1 MSGSSGNGRV
11 RRHVVRWILL
21 GAVAMLAI
29 IAATLAIT
37 IGTRPYA
44 QPVIAQEPGGQDAS
58 FDGISQLIAAAHR
71 RGTMLH
77 VLWTHGM
84 CTHKL
89 SWAADRATL
98 IAAALGGTAT
108 QTNAIE
114 ETAGLTRVL
123 YNITTP
129 GGDFDAT
136 FVVWSPM
143 TQPYKRELGFDSPGT
158 DPATS
163 FPYRRAMVN
172 GALKTKLIN
181 DCLSDAVIYG
191 GAHGDPI
198 RAAMKLAVCREL
210 GGTPVAGKPCDFS
223 AADLDRPIA
232 VVTESLGSKMLFDAA
247 RAIYEEASQ
256 RSGAHTAMS
265 QRFAAVQMI
274 YLMANQ
280 IPLLDIASPMPQFEG
295 EGQNAD
301 MPHASSLGDMVGAM
315 HQSRMTMV
323 QEHPEAMVT
332 PTVVAFTDPNDLLN
346 YRLLPSVLDISRA
359 RLINVIVSNEATW
372 FGILERP
379 DTAHCG
385 YTWNAM
391 VIGLIARGHEVGEP
405 VPQVPVVGPRRCS

>member
-1 MSGSSGNGRV
+1 MSGSAENRNV
-11 RRHVVRWILL
+11 RRHIVWWILL
-21 GAVAMLAI
+21 GAVAMLATI
-29 IAATLAIT
+29 VTTVAIT

-58 FDGISQLIAAAHR
+58 FDGISQLIADAHR

-89 SWAADRATL
+89 NWAADRATL

-143 TQPYKRELGFDSPGT
+143 TLPYKRELGFDAPGT

-163 FPYRRAMVN
+163 FPYRRATLN

-181 DCLSDAVIYG
+181 DCLSDAVVYG

-210 GGTPVAGKPCDFS
+210 GGTPVAGKPCDFT
-223 AADLDRPIA
+223 AAELDRPIA
-232 VVTESLGSKMLFDAA
+232 VVTESLGSKILFDAA

-256 RSGAHTAMS
+256 RSGAHAAMN
-265 QRFAAVQMI
+265 QRFAAVQII

-280 IPLLDIASPMPQFEG
+280 IPLLDIASPMPQFEA
-295 EGQNAD
+295 EGQDAD
-301 MPHASSLGDMVGAM
+301 MPHASTLGHMIGMM
-315 HQSRMTMV
+315 HQSRTTMAP
-323 QEHPEAMVT
+323 EHSEAMVA
-332 PTVVAFTDPNDLLN
+332 PTVVAFTDPNDLLS
-346 YRLLPSVLDISRA
+346 YRLIPSVLDVSHA
-359 RLINVIVSNEATW
+359 RLINVIASNETTW
-372 FGILERP
+372 FGFLERP

-391 VIGLIARGHEVGEP
+391 VIGLIARGHQVGEP
-405 VPQVPVVGPRRCS
+405 LPRVPIVGPRRCS